1 MALAFDF
8 RAYSRFL
15 WVFWCIVR
23 AGLTLGA
30 HIPHPGVNDEMLL
43 LCLDTLKRFEGNQTR
58 AASHLGL
65 DRSTFRS
72 RLSTAI
78 RRKAEGS
85 LRKEKP
91 FTVAQV
97 PEEQASAS
105 ELLDRRKKDFA
116 RTHVHKTGK
125 KLVNV
130 GVRIDGP
137 IGIVHFGDPHVDDDG
152 TDIGLIEE
160 HVRLVNK
167 SEGLF
172 GANLGDIQNNWV
184 GRLAR
189 LYAEQSTSHSDA
201 WVLTEWLVSSVQWIY
216 LVAGNHDC
224 WSGVGDPLRW
234 IAKQSGNALDY
245 HGVRLNLKFPNA
257 KQVRINARHDFAG
270 HSMWN
275 PAHGPMKA
283 VQGGWRDH
291 ILTCGH
297 KHVSFVAGPL
307 KDPASG
313 LLSWSIRCAG
323 YKTYDRY
330 AEERGLPDQNAFAAC
345 VTIIDPQ
352 YADDDARLITV
363 IPDVHEGADYLKFKR
378 KKAKL

>member
-1 MALAFDF
+1 MPNP
-8 RAYSRFL
+8 
-15 WVFWCIVR
+15 
-23 AGLTLGA
+23 GLS
-30 HIPHPGVNDEMLL
+30 D
-43 LCLDTLKRFEGNQTR
+43 DTLLQTLRVLKECKNNQVQ
-58 AASHLGL
+58 AAHRLGL
-65 DRSTFRS
+65 SRATFRS
-72 RLSTAI
+72 RMKSAMH
-78 RRKAEGS
+78 KVGEGR
-85 LRKEKP
+85 LRVDKP
-91 FTVAQV
+91 FTVPAL
-97 PEEQASAS
+97 PDGSPDAD
-105 ELLDRRKKDFA
+105 ELIKRRREDFA
-116 RTHVHKTGK
+116 RTRGARESK
-125 KLVNV
+125 KLVDIQV
-130 GVRIDGP
+130 HIDGP

-152 TDIGLIEE
+152 TDIGLIED
-160 HVRLVNK
+160 HVKLVNK
-167 SEGLF
+167 TEGLF
-172 GANLGDIQNNWV
+172 GANLGDIQNNWI

-201 WVLTEWLVSSVQWIY
+201 WILTEWLVSSVQWIY

-234 IAKQSGNALDY
+234 IAKQSGNVLDY

>member
-1 MALAFDF
+1 MA
-8 RAYSRFL
+8 
-15 WVFWCIVR
+15 
-23 AGLTLGA
+23 
-30 HIPHPGVNDEMLL
+30 HPGVPDHELL
-43 LCLDTLKRFEGNQTR
+43 RALEILKLCDNNQVH
-58 AASHLGL
+58 AAAQLGL
-65 DRSTFRS
+65 TRRALAH
-72 RLSTAI
+72 RVMTAKKKI
-78 RRKAEGS
+78 VDGTLRVDKPFEIPSLPDGRPDPEALIKRRKEDFDRTRIAKTA
-85 LRKEKP
+85 RKLIP
-91 FTVAQV
+91 
-97 PEEQASAS
+97 
-105 ELLDRRKKDFA
+105 
-116 RTHVHKTGK
+116 
-125 KLVNV
+125 VN
-130 GVRIDGP
+130 IKADGP

-152 TDIGLIEE
+152 TDIGLLED
-160 HVRLVNK
+160 HVKIINK
-167 SEGLF
+167 TEGLF
-172 GANLGDIQNNWV
+172 GANLGDLQNNWI

-189 LYAEQSTSHSDA
+189 LYGEQSTSRADA
-201 WVLTEWLVSSVQWIY
+201 WILTEWLVGAVQWLY
-216 LVAGNHDC
+216 LVAGNHDA
-224 WSGVGDPLRW
+224 WSGEGDPLKW
-234 IAKQSGNALDY
+234 IARQTNNPLEY
-245 HGVRLNLKFPNA
+245 HGCRLGLHFPNG

-313 LLSWSIRCAG
+313 LLSWVVRCAG

-363 IPDVHEGADYLKFKR
+363 IPDVQEGAEFLKWKRR
-378 KKAKL
+378 KK